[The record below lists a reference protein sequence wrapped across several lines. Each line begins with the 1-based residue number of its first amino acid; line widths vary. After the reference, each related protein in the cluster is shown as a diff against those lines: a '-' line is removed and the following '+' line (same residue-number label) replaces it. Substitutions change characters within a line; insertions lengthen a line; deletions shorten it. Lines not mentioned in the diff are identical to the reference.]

1 MNISDVV
8 ATLMKLL
15 PAKRVNGGKGEE
27 YRDTHSP
34 VRLGIWILL
43 VGFGAFLLWAAIAPL
58 DEGVPCPGL
67 VSIATKRKVV
77 ENLRGGR
84 IDKVHVNEG
93 QFVKAGDILIT
104 LDNQTAKARY
114 DEIHQHYIG
123 MRATADRLQAEM
135 LGASSISF
143 HPDLLLEPQRE
154 LAGRN
159 MKNQTELFLSRRK
172 MLKILADQLAG
183 ISSLVKDGYAPMS
196 QKHELELKI
205 AEFKSNTASQL
216 AQVQLEVE
224 ADAEKTRALAAELA
238 DTEVRSPASGQVVS
252 LQVQTVGA
260 VVQPGQ
266 KMMDIVP
273 LNEGLLIDAKVA
285 PHLIDSVRK
294 GLPVDVS
301 FSSFAHSPQLVVQGV
316 VASLSSDIV
325 TDPQVNPMQP
335 GTSYYLARISV
346 TREGMKSLGKRE
358 MQPGMPVT
366 VIVKTGERSLLTYLI
381 DPLVK
386 RISVSMK
393 EE

>member
-1 MNISDVV
+1 MSILDFLSKMKVV
-8 ATLMKLL
+8 PVDKGAG
-15 PAKRVNGGKGEE
+15 AKGGE
-27 YRDTHSP
+27 YRDTRSP

-43 VGFGAFLLWAAIAPL
+43 VGFGGFLLWASFAPL
-58 DEGVPCPGL
+58 DEGVPCQGL

-84 IDKVHVNEG
+84 IDKVHIREG
-93 QFVKAGDILIT
+93 QIVKEGDILIT
-104 LDNQTAKARY
+104 LDSQTARARY

-135 LGASSISF
+135 RGASSITF
-143 HPDLLLEPQRE
+143 HPDLLRE
-154 LAGRN
+154 TERGLVERN
-159 MKNQTELFLSRRK
+159 MKNQKELFLSRQVTLR
-172 MLKILADQLAG
+172 ILGDQLAA
-183 ISSLVKDGYAPMS
+183 ISSLVKDGYAPLN
-196 QKHELELKI
+196 QQHELELKI

-238 DTEVRSPASGQVVS
+238 DTEVRSPASGQVVG

-260 VVQPGQ
+260 VIQPGQ

-273 LNEGLLIDAKVA
+273 LDEGLLIDAKIA
-285 PHLIDSVRK
+285 PHLIDSIRN

-316 VASLSSDIV
+316 VESLSKDIV
-325 TDPQVNPMQP
+325 TDPQVNPAQP
-335 GTSYYLARISV
+335 GASYYLARVAV
-346 TREGMKSLGKRE
+346 TSEGMTSLGKRE

-366 VIVKTGERSLLTYLI
+366 VVIKTGERSMLTYLV
-381 DPLVK
+381 DPLIK
-386 RISVSMK
+386 RITVSMK

>member
-1 MNISDVV
+1 MNIRDVQ
-8 ATLMKLL
+8 TKMMKLL
-15 PAKRVNGGKGEE
+15 PAKSGRGGKGDE
-27 YRDTHSP
+27 YRDTHTP

-43 VGFGAFLLWAAIAPL
+43 VGFGGFLLWAAFAPL

-84 IDKVHVNEG
+84 IDKVHVSEG
-93 QFVKAGDILIT
+93 QLVKAGDILIT
-104 LDNQTAKARY
+104 LDDQTAKARY
-114 DEIHQHYIG
+114 DEIHHHYIG

-135 LGASSISF
+135 LGASTITF
-143 HPDLLLEPQRE
+143 HPDLLREPQRG
-154 LAGRN
+154 LAERN
-159 MKNQTELFLSRRK
+159 MKNQTELFQSRRK
-172 MLKILADQLAG
+172 MLKILGDQLAG
-183 ISSLVKDGYAPMS
+183 LSSLVKDGYAPMS

-260 VVQPGQ
+260 VIQPGQ

-273 LNEGLLIDAKVA
+273 LDEGLLIDAKVA
-285 PHLIDSVRK
+285 PQLIDSIKK

-301 FSSFAHSPQLVVQGV
+301 FS
-316 VASLSSDIV
+316 
-325 TDPQVNPMQP
+325 
-335 GTSYYLARISV
+335 
-346 TREGMKSLGKRE
+346 
-358 MQPGMPVT
+358 
-366 VIVKTGERSLLTYLI
+366 
-381 DPLVK
+381 
-386 RISVSMK
+386 
-393 EE
+393 